1 MSTHTHIH
9 ADHPNRHGPGCG
21 HIAIKHG
28 DHVDYLHDGH
38 LHHQEGDVVEEHVIE
53 VSATILT
60 IALQS
65 SVIPATTPPTCT
77 GRAADIRR
85 SRMATTS
92 IISST
97 EGSII
102 RTAIIAMITASS
114 IPSIRSFYSGSSN
127 DRSCGARRAMCALP
141 RLIDRGASSDSLAAA
156 LAASGIVECPG
167 FAATGCGSG
176 AASDRE
182 HQNQLQI
189 PCKRG
194 PPHMLL
200 CLASQCRDDAALRNG
215 SALALVDELPEFTA

>member
-1 MSTHTHIH
+1 
-9 ADHPNRHGPGCG
+9 
-21 HIAIKHG
+21 
-28 DHVDYLHDGH
+28 
-38 LHHQEGDVVEEHVIE
+38 
-53 VSATILT
+53 
-60 IALQS
+60 
-65 SVIPATTPPTCT
+65 
-77 GRAADIRR
+77 
-85 SRMATTS
+85 MATTS

-97 EGSII
+97 EGFII
-102 RTAIIAMITASS
+102 RTAIIVMITASS
-114 IPSIRSFYSGSSN
+114 IPSVRSFYSGSSN

-156 LAASGIVECPG
+156 LAASGIVESPG

-200 CLASQCRDDAALRNG
+200 CLASQGLDDAALRNG
-215 SALALVDELPEFTA
+215 SALALVDGAAVHRVAWSSPQACVPPRPGARGRSDRSRRKAAADIQSRSSSRTSSSEKPRSRPRRMKLSRSRWRWRRPDSCRRCGLAEATDRSAHNSG